1 VQMFDT
7 RQDGMIAEA
16 VKRMGAA
23 STGIAPQSQPPSPP
37 IDRG

>member
-1 VQMFDT
+1 
-7 RQDGMIAEA
+7 MIAEA